1 MKKMVFAAMAA
12 FAMVSLSS
20 VFARNAKFYNAPDG
34 LANDTVADTV
44 VVEPSAEPEVNGGQ
58 HGDGM
63 YLISNSDTTETTNSS
78 DAPVQPAAPVQSDV
92 PAQPAAPAHSDAP
105 AQPDTVDAPAN
116 GSSAVVNQ

>member
-44 VVEPSAEPEVNGGQ
+44 VVEPSAEPEANGGQ

-63 YLISNSDTTETTNSS
+63 YLISNSDTTETTNPS
-78 DAPVQPAAPVQSDV
+78 DAPVQSDV